1 MLRILCRRLCYADSV
16 ILSSLGCAQVVTA
29 LAEIPAHELCEVDN
43 VHFLYV
49 LAVGCCGLYLRQ
61 VEPLLLL
68 VDFGR
73 FVDSTQNLHCVA
85 EDLIDVLYA
94 VVFILCYIHP
104 VIRSDGELD
113 IATVVTVHRSVMVV
127 TVERYRLVPCGS
139 AVYKCGEL
147 VVHGH
152 LCYRLPALLGQNE
165 CIGSVTALC
174 STRRTDVPIVR
185 RLHETHLNRRN
196 LVAGDAAL
204 TDTCDLHGVVDA
216 VERCAV
222 VDELREV
229 ALMEHCT
236 DVRLQAA

>member
-1 MLRILCRRLCYADSV
+1 MA
-16 ILSSLGCAQVVTA
+16 A
-29 LAEIPAHELCEVDN
+29 LTEIPAHELCEVDN

-49 LAVGCCGLYLRQ
+49 LAVSCCGLYLRQ

-68 VDFGR
+68 VDFGHL
-73 FVDSTQNLHCVA
+73 VDSTQHLHCIA

-104 VIRSDGELD
+104 VAGSDGELD
-113 IATVVTVHRSVMVV
+113 VATVVAVHRSIMVV
-127 TVERYRLVPCGS
+127 AVERYRLVPCWS
-139 AVYKCGEL
+139 AVYECGKL

-165 CIGSVTALC
+165 CIGSETLLTC
-174 STRRTDVPIVR
+174 PTRTDVAIIG
-185 RLHETHLNRRN
+185 RLHKAHFNRRN
-196 LVAGDAAL
+196 LVAGDTAL

-216 VERCAV
+216 VERCTV

>member
-1 MLRILCRRLCYADSV
+1 MA
-16 ILSSLGCAQVVTA
+16 A

-49 LAVGCCGLYLRQ
+49 LAVGCWGLYLRQ

-73 FVDSTQNLHCVA
+73 FVDSTQNLHCIA

-127 TVERYRLVPCGS
+127 AVERYRLVPCGS
-139 AVYKCGEL
+139 AVYECSKL

-152 LCYRLPALLGQNE
+152 LCYRLPALFGQNE
-165 CIGSVTALC
+165 CIGSVTTLC
-174 STRRTDVPIVR
+174 SPGRTDVPIIG
-185 RLHETHLNRRN
+185 RLHKTHLNRRN

-236 DVRLQAA
+236 DVRLQTA

>member
-1 MLRILCRRLCYADSV
+1 MLRILCRRLCNTDSV
-16 ILSSLGCAQVVTA
+16 ILSALGNAGIVAA
-29 LAEIPAHELCEVDN
+29 LTEIPAHELGEVDN

-49 LAVGCCGLYLRQ
+49 LAVSYCGLYLRQ

-73 FVDSTQNLHCVA
+73 LVDSTQNLYCVT

-104 VIRSDGELD
+104 VTGSDGELD
-113 IATVVTVHRSVMVV
+113 VATVVTVHRSVMVV
-127 TVERYRLVPCGS
+127 AVERYRSVPCGS

-165 CIGSVTALC
+165 CIGSVTSL
-174 STRRTDVPIVR
+174 SRPS
-185 RLHETHLNRRN
+185 
-196 LVAGDAAL
+196 
-204 TDTCDLHGVVDA
+204 
-216 VERCAV
+216 
-222 VDELREV
+222 
-229 ALMEHCT
+229 
-236 DVRLQAA
+236 

>member
-1 MLRILCRRLCYADSV
+1 MA
-16 ILSSLGCAQVVTA
+16 A
-29 LAEIPAHELCEVDN
+29 LAEIPAHELSEVDN

-49 LAVGCCGLYLRQ
+49 LAVGCCGLYLWQ

-104 VIRSDGELD
+104 VVGSDGELD
-113 IATVVTVHRSVMVV
+113 ITPVVTVHRSVMVV

-165 CIGSVTALC
+165 CIGSVAFLSRISKPHTEACFSTANIHKTTRNRWTIYVSVILLRVESS
-174 STRRTDVPIVR
+174 ST
-185 RLHETHLNRRN
+185 
-196 LVAGDAAL
+196 
-204 TDTCDLHGVVDA
+204 
-216 VERCAV
+216 
-222 VDELREV
+222 LRPSNPS
-229 ALMEHCT
+229 
-236 DVRLQAA
+236 

>member
-1 MLRILCRRLCYADSV
+1 M
-16 ILSSLGCAQVVTA
+16 TA
-29 LAEIPAHELCEVDN
+29 LAEIPAHKLSEVDN

-49 LAVGCCGLYLRQ
+49 LAVSCCGLYLRQ

-127 TVERYRLVPCGS
+127 TVERYRSVPCGS

-174 STRRTDVPIVR
+174 SPGRTDVPIVR

-196 LVAGDAAL
+196 LVAGYTAL
-204 TDTCDLHGVVDA
+204 TDTCDLHGIVDA
-216 VERCAV
+216 VERCTV

>member
-1 MLRILCRRLCYADSV
+1 MA
-16 ILSSLGCAQVVTA
+16 A

-49 LAVGCCGLYLRQ
+49 LAVGCWGLYLRQ

-73 FVDSTQNLHCVA
+73 FVDSTQNLHCIA

-127 TVERYRLVPCGS
+127 AVERYRLVPCGS
-139 AVYKCGEL
+139 AVYECSKL

-174 STRRTDVPIVR
+174 STSRTDVPIVR

-216 VERCAV
+216 VERGTV
-222 VDELREV
+222 VDKLREITLV
-229 ALMEHCT
+229 EHCT
-236 DVRLQAA
+236 DVRLQTA

>member
-1 MLRILCRRLCYADSV
+1 MA
-16 ILSSLGCAQVVTA
+16 A
-29 LAEIPAHELCEVDN
+29 LAEIPAHELGEVDN

-49 LAVGCCGLYLRQ
+49 LAVVCRGLYLRQ

-68 VDFGR
+68 VDFGHL
-73 FVDSTQNLHCVA
+73 VDSTQNLHCIA

-94 VVFILCYIHP
+94 VFSILCYIHP
-104 VIRSDGELD
+104 VTGSDGELD
-113 IATVVTVHRSVMVV
+113 IAAVVAVHRPIMVV
-127 TVERYRLVPCGS
+127 AVERYRLVPCGS
-139 AVYKCGEL
+139 AIYKGGEL

-152 LCYRLPALLGQNE
+152 LGYRLPALLGQNE
-165 CIGSVTALC
+165 RICSVTALC
-174 STRRTDVPIVR
+174 GTRRTDVTIVR
-185 RLHETHLNRRN
+185 RLHKTHLNRRN

-216 VERCAV
+216 VERCTV

>member
-1 MLRILCRRLCYADSV
+1 MA
-16 ILSSLGCAQVVTA
+16 A

-68 VDFGR
+68 VDFGH
-73 FVDSTQNLHCVA
+73 FVDSAQHLHCIA

-94 VVFILCYIHP
+94 VFSILRYIHP
-104 VIRSDGELD
+104 VTGSDGELD
-113 IATVVTVHRSVMVV
+113 VATVVTVHRSVMVV
-127 TVERYRLVPCGS
+127 AVERYRLVPCGS
-139 AVYKCGEL
+139 AIYECGEL

-174 STRRTDVPIVR
+174 STSRTDVPIVR
-185 RLHETHLNRRN
+185 RLHKTHLNRCN
-196 LVAGDAAL
+196 LVAGYTAL

-222 VDELREV
+222 VDELRKITLV
-229 ALMEHCT
+229 EHCT
-236 DVRLQAA
+236 DVRLQTA

>member
-1 MLRILCRRLCYADSV
+1 MA
-16 ILSSLGCAQVVTA
+16 A

-73 FVDSTQNLHCVA
+73 LVYSAQNLHCIA

-94 VVFILCYIHP
+94 VVFILCHIHP
-104 VIRSDGELD
+104 VIGSDRELN
-113 IATVVTVHRSVMVV
+113 IATVVAVHRSVMVV
-127 TVERYRLVPCGS
+127 TVERYRFVPCRS
-139 AVYKCGEL
+139 AIYECGKL
-147 VVHGH
+147 IVHGH

-174 STRRTDVPIVR
+174 STSRTDVAIVR
-185 RLHETHLNRRN
+185 RLHKTHLNRRN
-196 LVAGDAAL
+196 LVAGYTAL

-216 VERCAV
+216 VERCTV

-236 DVRLQAA
+236 DMRLQAA

>member
-1 MLRILCRRLCYADSV
+1 MA
-16 ILSSLGCAQVVTA
+16 A
-29 LAEIPAHELCEVDN
+29 LAEIPAHELSEVDN

-73 FVDSTQNLHCVA
+73 FVDSTQNLHCIA

-94 VVFILCYIHP
+94 VVFILCYIHS
-104 VIRSDGELD
+104 VVGSDGELD

-127 TVERYRLVPCGS
+127 AVERYRFVPRRS
-139 AVYKCGEL
+139 AVYECGKL
-147 VVHGH
+147 IVHGH
-152 LCYRLPALLGQNE
+152 LCYRLPALLGQDE
-165 CIGSVTALC
+165 RIGSETLLTC
-174 STRRTDVPIVR
+174 PTRTDVPIVR
-185 RLHETHLNRRN
+185 RLHKTHLNRRN

-216 VERCAV
+216 VERCTV
-222 VDELREV
+222 IDELREV

>member
-1 MLRILCRRLCYADSV
+1 MA
-16 ILSSLGCAQVVTA
+16 A
-29 LAEIPAHELCEVDN
+29 LAEIPAHELSEVDN

-73 FVDSTQNLHCVA
+73 FVDSTQNLHCIT

-104 VIRSDGELD
+104 VVGSDGELD
-113 IATVVTVHRSVMVV
+113 VAAVVTVHMSVMVIA
-127 TVERYRLVPCGS
+127 VERYRSVPCGS
-139 AVYKCGEL
+139 AVYECGKL

-152 LCYRLPALLGQNE
+152 LCYRLPALLGQDE
-165 CIGSVTALC
+165 CISSVTTLC
-174 STRRTDVPIVR
+174 STSRTDVPIVR

-196 LVAGDAAL
+196 LVAGYTAL
-204 TDTCDLHGVVDA
+204 TNTCDLHGVVDA

-222 VDELREV
+222 VDKLREV
-229 ALMEHCT
+229 ALVEHCT

>member
-1 MLRILCRRLCYADSV
+1 MA
-16 ILSSLGCAQVVTA
+16 A
-29 LAEIPAHELCEVDN
+29 LTEIPAHELCEVDN

-49 LAVGCCGLYLRQ
+49 LAVGCWGLYLRQ

-73 FVDSTQNLHCVA
+73 FVDGTQNLYCIT

-104 VIRSDGELD
+104 VTGSDGELD
-113 IATVVTVHRSVMVV
+113 IATVVTVHRSIMVV
-127 TVERYRLVPCGS
+127 AVERYRSVPGRSAIYECG
-139 AVYKCGEL
+139 KL

-165 CIGSVTALC
+165 RIC
-174 STRRTDVPIVR
+174 SETLLTCPARTDVAIIG
-185 RLHETHLNRRN
+185 RLHKTHLNRRN

-216 VERCAV
+216 VERCTV

-229 ALMEHCT
+229 ALVEHCT

>member
-1 MLRILCRRLCYADSV
+1 MLRILCRRLCNTDSV

-73 FVDSTQNLHCVA
+73 FVNSTQNLHCVA

-104 VIRSDGELD
+104 VAGSDGELD

-152 LCYRLPALLGQNE
+152 LCYRLPALLGQND
-165 CIGSVTALC
+165 CIGSVAFLSRIPKPHTEACFATTNIHKTTRNRWTIYVSVIILRIESS
-174 STRRTDVPIVR
+174 STPRTFNPR
-185 RLHETHLNRRN
+185 
-196 LVAGDAAL
+196 
-204 TDTCDLHGVVDA
+204 
-216 VERCAV
+216 
-222 VDELREV
+222 
-229 ALMEHCT
+229 
-236 DVRLQAA
+236 

>member
-1 MLRILCRRLCYADSV
+1 MA
-16 ILSSLGCAQVVTA
+16 A
-29 LAEIPAHELCEVDN
+29 LAEIPAHKLSEVDN

-68 VDFGR
+68 VNFGR
-73 FVDSTQNLHCVA
+73 LVDSTQNLHCVA

-104 VIRSDGELD
+104 VIGSDGELD
-113 IATVVTVHRSVMVV
+113 IATVVTVHRSIMIVA
-127 TVERYRLVPCGS
+127 VERYRSVPCGS
-139 AVYKCGEL
+139 AVYECGEL

-152 LCYRLPALLGQNE
+152 LCYRLPALLGHDE
-165 CIGSVTALC
+165 CVGSETLLTC
-174 STRRTDVPIVR
+174 PTRTDVAIVR

-229 ALMEHCT
+229 ALVEHCT

>member
-1 MLRILCRRLCYADSV
+1 VLRILCRRLCNADSV
-16 ILSSLGCAQVVTA
+16 ILSSLGCAQVVAA

-73 FVDSTQNLHCVA
+73 LVDSTQNLYCIT

-104 VIRSDGELD
+104 VAGSDGELD
-113 IATVVTVHRSVMVV
+113 IATVVTVHRSVMVIA
-127 TVERYRLVPCGS
+127 VERYRSVPCRS
-139 AVYKCGEL
+139 AIYECGEL

-165 CIGSVTALC
+165 CIGSVAFLSRISKPYTEACFSTTNIHKTARNRWTIYVSVIILRIESS
-174 STRRTDVPIVR
+174 STPRTFNPS
-185 RLHETHLNRRN
+185 
-196 LVAGDAAL
+196 
-204 TDTCDLHGVVDA
+204 
-216 VERCAV
+216 
-222 VDELREV
+222 
-229 ALMEHCT
+229 
-236 DVRLQAA
+236 

>member
-1 MLRILCRRLCYADSV
+1 MA
-16 ILSSLGCAQVVTA
+16 A

-73 FVDSTQNLHCVA
+73 FVDSTQNLHRIA

-94 VVFILCYIHP
+94 VVLILCYIHP

-113 IATVVTVHRSVMVV
+113 IATVVTVHRSVMGV
-127 TVERYRLVPCGS
+127 TVERYRFVPSRS

-165 CIGSVTALC
+165 CIGSETLLTCPA
-174 STRRTDVPIVR
+174 RTDVAIIG

-204 TDTCDLHGVVDA
+204 TDTCDLHGIVDA
-216 VERCAV
+216 VERCTV

>member
-1 MLRILCRRLCYADSV
+1 M
-16 ILSSLGCAQVVTA
+16 TA
-29 LAEIPAHELCEVDN
+29 LAEIPAHKLSEVDN

-73 FVDSTQNLHCVA
+73 FVDSTQNLHCIT

-104 VIRSDGELD
+104 VAGSDGELD

-152 LCYRLPALLGQNE
+152 LCYRLPALLGQDE
-165 CIGSVTALC
+165 CIGSVTFLSRIPKPHTEACFATTNIHKTTRNRWTIYVSVIILRIESS
-174 STRRTDVPIVR
+174 STPRTFNPR
-185 RLHETHLNRRN
+185 
-196 LVAGDAAL
+196 
-204 TDTCDLHGVVDA
+204 
-216 VERCAV
+216 
-222 VDELREV
+222 
-229 ALMEHCT
+229 
-236 DVRLQAA
+236 